1 MKKVEQNLKEVS
13 SEMLLHYLHPEMDE
27 EWKVE
32 NQGTFYRNFNSDLIA
47 YDEEKGEVQLAR
59 DSFTKLLPPGMLFS
73 DKSLKGRGQKN
84 KINKLNDRQSMLRD
98 MFQPF
103 DNMSFLQRISVEREM
118 AALLDDSLNYV
129 LTTLFHY
136 DITKEENPY
145 IRQLAGLL
153 PLVRNL
159 RGDYHLMRAV
169 LSSLFDCE
177 VSYSL
182 GRYSETDQTRT
193 WIPKV
198 SYELLIEGLTPES
211 YEKMNNYV
219 NEVCAFLKEW
229 FFSFETELVLKIKW
243 HNQSW
248 NETRYWL
255 LEYNTELKK

>member
-136 DITKEENPY
+136 DITKEENP
-145 IRQLAGLL
+145 
-153 PLVRNL
+153 
-159 RGDYHLMRAV
+159 
-169 LSSLFDCE
+169 
-177 VSYSL
+177 
-182 GRYSETDQTRT
+182 
-193 WIPKV
+193 
-198 SYELLIEGLTPES
+198 
-211 YEKMNNYV
+211 
-219 NEVCAFLKEW
+219 
-229 FFSFETELVLKIKW
+229 
-243 HNQSW
+243 
-248 NETRYWL
+248 
-255 LEYNTELKK
+255 